1 MITVVQ
7 KEATVMLD
15 FIQQLMNPSM
25 SFLLYAFLT
34 GAVASVA
41 FGIIGTY
48 VVTRRIT
55 AIAGAIAHCVLGG
68 IGIALYLK
76 LNYQLAWCTPML
88 GAIVSALLSAIIIGL
103 VSMYAKEREDTVIG
117 AIWAIGMAVGLLFLA
132 KTPGYIDLHSYLFGN
147 ILLVNADDFKVTL
160 ILDVVV
166 LVPAIFLFNN
176 FLAVCFDSR
185 FAELRGLRI
194 KLTYLLLLCMT
205 AMTIVLMVTIVG
217 IIMVIALLTLPA
229 AVAGYFTRRMWSMMS
244 LAILLSLAFTS
255 SGLIVSYKWD
265 LPSGPIIV
273 VIAGGCYVLTV
284 LYRLA
289 AKRIFKK

>member
-1 MITVVQ
+1 
-7 KEATVMLD
+7 MLN
-15 FIQQLMNPSM
+15 FIQQLANPSM

-55 AIAGAIAHCVLGG
+55 AIAGAISHCVLGG
-68 IGIALYLK
+68 IGIALFLK
-76 LNYQLAWCTPML
+76 LNYHLDWCTPML
-88 GAIVSALLSAIIIGL
+88 GAVVSALLSAIIIGL

-117 AIWAIGMAVGLLFLA
+117 AIWAIGMAIGLLFLA
-132 KTPGYIDLHSYLFGN
+132 KTPGYIDLHGYLFGN
-147 ILLVNADDFKVTL
+147 ILLVNADDFKITLLLDLL
-160 ILDVVV
+160 ILI
-166 LVPAIFLFNN
+166 PAILLFNN

-205 AMTIVLMVTIVG
+205 ALTIVLMVTIVG

-229 AVAGYFTRRMWSMMS
+229 AVAGYFTRRIWSMMS

-255 SGLIVSYKWD
+255 SGLVVSYKFD
-265 LPSGPIIV
+265 LPSGPVIV
-273 VIAGGCYVLTV
+273 VIAGACYVLTI

-289 AKRIFKK
+289 LKRIFKK

>member
-1 MITVVQ
+1 MTIVAR
-7 KEATVMLD
+7 KEDTAMLD
-15 FIQQLMNPSM
+15 FLQQLTSPGM

-41 FGIIGTY
+41 FGIIGAY

-68 IGIALYLK
+68 IGMALYFK
-76 LNYQLAWCTPML
+76 LNYQWAWCTPML
-88 GAIVSALLSAIIIGL
+88 GAIVSALFSAILIGV
-103 VSMYAKEREDTVIG
+103 VSMYAREREDTVIG

-147 ILLVNADDFKVTL
+147 ILLVTADDFKVTL
-160 ILDVVV
+160 ALDAMV
-166 LVPAIFLFNN
+166 LLPAILLFNN

-185 FAELRGLRI
+185 FAELRGLRT

-205 AMTIVLMVTIVG
+205 ALTIVLMVTIVG

-229 AVAGYFTRRMWSMMS
+229 AVAGFFTRRMWSMML
-244 LAILLSLAFTS
+244 LAILLSLMFTTT
-255 SGLIVSYKWD
+255 GLFVSYKCD
-265 LPSGPIIV
+265 LPSGPVIV
-273 VIAGGCYVLTV
+273 VFAGLCYALTV
-284 LYRLA
+284 LHRLTI
-289 AKRIFKK
+289 KYFRRK